1 MGLLRFCDHKSSNMN
16 DDRELIPRK
25 AEDILTMLDDEDRP
39 LRDRKGFVRRTL
51 EPGEDASIIA
61 KKLRRNMHMR
71 QADANEFNRRIE
83 YPTRSH
89 NCPSAAVLPPP
100 FGQTGKVSSIG
111 VPEVPSR

>member
-16 DDRELIPRK
+16 DDRELIARK

-61 KKLRRNMHMR
+61 RMLTRDMSMR
-71 QADANEFNRRIE
+71 QADANDFNRRIE
-83 YPTRSH
+83 YPDLGGNRGNS
-89 NCPSAAVLPPP
+89 
-100 FGQTGKVSSIG
+100 
-111 VPEVPSR
+111 VP